1 MTTKTYFGKPCK
13 YGHSDGNGKNL
24 RLSSSGTCIQC
35 IKERDRAAGYKEYRA
50 AYHQKLRA
58 NNIEKLKQY
67 RQTQIDKG
75 NNNSKYEKDKTK

>member
-1 MTTKTYFGKPCK
+1 MTKHYLGRACK
-13 YGHSDGNGKNL
+13 YGHDDGTGHTL
-24 RLSSSGTCIQC
+24 RHTGSNQC
-35 IKERDRAAGYKEYRA
+35 VECMVDKRKTEEYKEYHA

-75 NNNSKYEKDKTK
+75 NHNSKYEKDKTK